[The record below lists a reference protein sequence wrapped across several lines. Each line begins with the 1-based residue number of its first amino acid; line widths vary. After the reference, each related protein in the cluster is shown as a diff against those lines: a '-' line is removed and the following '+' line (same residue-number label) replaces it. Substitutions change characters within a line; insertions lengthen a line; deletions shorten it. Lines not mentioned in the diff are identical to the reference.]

1 MFLKQK
7 KASGKLYF
15 ALCESVRQEGKVV
28 TKTIKSLG
36 SVSKAEKIL
45 KDNADYNVYLDKF
58 YEIVGTKKCRDKN
71 VGTKKYALIDE
82 DGDFL
87 LQYYSGLGYKQP
99 MIFPT
104 IDVAEKEQ
112 KAWQEQGCNFFV
124 VPFENLI

>member
-15 ALCESVRQEGKVV
+15 ALCESVRKDGKVV

-45 KDNADYNVYLDKF
+45 KDNADYNVYLGKF

-71 VGTKKYALIDE
+71 VGTKKYRLIDE

-87 LQYYSGLGYKQP
+87 LQYYSGLGYGRP
-99 MIFPT
+99 MIFWSM
-104 IDVAEKEQ
+104 DAAERERI
-112 KAWQEQGCNFFV
+112 AWEKQNCIYSV
-124 VPFENLI
+124 VSF